1 MDSSVAKE
9 MLSGLPLNRHLGVEV
24 TSVAS
29 DGGVC
34 VLPERDEL
42 KNHVGT
48 QHAGALFTV
57 GEAASGA
64 VVLGA
69 LGERLAYVTP
79 LAKTAKIDFKKP
91 ARGPVTATA
100 HILES
105 VEDVIARVERDGK
118 TVFGVG
124 VSLADASGL
133 VVAEMQVDWH
143 LRKNG

>member
-9 MLSGLPLNRHLGVEV
+9 ILSGLPLNRHLGIEV
-24 TSVAS
+24 TSVSS
-29 DGGVC
+29 DRGVC
-34 VLPERDEL
+34 ALPERDEL

-69 LGERLAYVTP
+69 LGERLAFITP
-79 LAKTAKIDFKKP
+79 LAKTAKIDYKKP
-91 ARGPVTATA
+91 ALGVITATA
-100 HILES
+100 EILEP
-105 VEDVIARVERDGK
+105 VAEVLARVERDGK
-118 TVFGVG
+118 TVFAVG

-133 VVAEMQVDWH
+133 VVAQMQVDWH